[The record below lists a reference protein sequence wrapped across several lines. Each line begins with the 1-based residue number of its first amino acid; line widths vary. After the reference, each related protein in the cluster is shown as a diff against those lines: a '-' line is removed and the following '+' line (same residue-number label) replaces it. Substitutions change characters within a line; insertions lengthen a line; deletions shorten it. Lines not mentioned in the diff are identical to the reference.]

1 MSRTPWFFSA
11 IATAAVV
18 GISASNA
25 FAQAVGADEKE
36 LAAYRLTLPT
46 VRKVAAVIK
55 TVTDEAAQDPRAK
68 EMAKI
73 KEEIEELGKKEELTE
88 AEQARLDK
96 LTERRDA
103 LEQQNDDSDAG
114 SSNNAQTLDEMEAR
128 VKRHPAAVRA
138 LAREGLT
145 AREYAKATMAL
156 MFASMVEGFSEG
168 KADLAKLPPGVNP
181 ENVRFVR
188 ENKAELDVIY
198 AAMSGKTKK

>member
-1 MSRTPWFFSA
+1 MSRTPWFLSA
-11 IATAAVV
+11 IATAAIV

-55 TVTDEAAQDPRAK
+55 TVADEAAQDPRAK

-73 KEEIEELGKKEELTE
+73 NEEIEELGKKEELTE